1 MPEASLAIGVGK
13 LPEESLAIVVVA
25 ALPEVMATDMAKLQ
39 EVSPATEMATLPATM
54 ATETAASSEE
64 TGTEGAALLERAA
77 LEVTLAERGAT
88 EEASSSE
95 GMTTLKAVFPGHRAG
110 PEAKGRAD
118 WMKSQRACSVPM
130 RTLLLG

>member
-25 ALPEVMATDMAKLQ
+25 TLPEVMATDMAKLQ

-54 ATETAASSEE
+54 AASSEE